1 MIVMLLALYTVL
13 ILYFLFIGFNRTFS
27 FQDSNMRYNLI
38 PSGIPLHLPIRIFEL
53 GNFVAFIPFG
63 MFIPLL
69 FRSNFIRFITLF
81 ILSITIVEILQM
93 LSRLGSFDINDIII
107 NTLGAAVGFG
117 AQRLVRRDRD
127 KIKGIFRIL
136 LIAIV
141 ISIGTVF
148 VVGGI
153 NNYLDEGGG
162 EVVTLNELTLTDE
175 FKYNLNGKYIRMVGI
190 AAVLDDEINSAS
202 NERSDIIFF
211 VDGAEIYSLGLSAK
225 SEETF
230 QFPLNGANEL
240 TIKLNNDDP
249 DLTKK
254 AVMLDMTLTEVNI
267 GQKLINGDKEKIRS
281 LVGMN

>member
-1 MIVMLLALYTVL
+1 
-13 ILYFLFIGFNRTFS
+13 
-27 FQDSNMRYNLI
+27 
-38 PSGIPLHLPIRIFEL
+38 
-53 GNFVAFIPFG
+53 
-63 MFIPLL
+63 
-69 FRSNFIRFITLF
+69 
-81 ILSITIVEILQM
+81 
-93 LSRLGSFDINDIII
+93 
-107 NTLGAAVGFG
+107 
-117 AQRLVRRDRD
+117 
-127 KIKGIFRIL
+127 KGIFRIL

-202 NERSDIIFF
+202 NESSDIIFF

-230 QFPLNGANEL
+230 Q
-240 TIKLNNDDP
+240 
-249 DLTKK
+249 
-254 AVMLDMTLTEVNI
+254 
-267 GQKLINGDKEKIRS
+267 
-281 LVGMN
+281 